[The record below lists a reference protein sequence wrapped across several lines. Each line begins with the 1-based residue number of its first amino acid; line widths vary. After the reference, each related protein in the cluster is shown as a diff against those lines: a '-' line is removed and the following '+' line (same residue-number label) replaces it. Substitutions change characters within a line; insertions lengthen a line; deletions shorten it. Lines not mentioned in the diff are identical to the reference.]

1 MRAPFPMPARKGP
14 WWNMEKKNNNRTTT
28 NLILIVIALL
38 LVTLNVVLIGGLLK
52 DKDEAPAAVSG
63 NAQTQQEPTEVVK
76 VEDRIAIPGY
86 EAIQLTADTLEQT
99 ICFPNPAQNC
109 CYFQMSLYLE
119 DGTLLW
125 KSGDVA
131 PGETSEPVVLSQP
144 LAAGKYKDAILKY
157 DCFTMDKKHSQL
169 NGAQTKL
176 MLLVQEG

>member
-52 DKDEAPAAVSG
+52 DKNEAPAAVSG

-157 DCFTMDKKHSQL
+157 DCFTMDKSHSQL

>member
-125 KSGDVA
+125 KSVDVA

>member
-1 MRAPFPMPARKGP
+1 
-14 WWNMEKKNNNRTTT
+14 MEKKNNNRTTT

-52 DKDEAPAAVSG
+52 DKNEAPAAVSG
-63 NAQTQQEPTEVVK
+63 NAQTQQEPTEVLK

-144 LAAGKYKDAILKY
+144 LAAGKYKNAILKY